1 MAHRPGQRQKKA
13 GKRRLRGNNLVA
25 PTIIL
30 IAAIVAVVP
39 LFISGPSCGADLY
52 FHVVSWIDAQSSLL
66 HGHPYPNWA
75 SSPDFGAGEP
85 RFVFYPPLSWM
96 AGALFGLVLPW
107 SGVLLFLDV
116 LLLAATGLATRV
128 LAREILDDN
137 AATFAGCAS
146 IFLGCGIFNIY
157 QRCNYAELSGGFWI
171 PLMLLFQLRRH
182 SPDGQFWKLVREGS
196 TLPLAFVIAGIWLSD
211 GPLGIM
217 ALYLL
222 ITIALVSTVIEKSW
236 EPVVRATVASIL
248 GLGLSSFYLVP
259 AIWERKWA
267 NIQDAIT
274 QREYLI
280 ENNWLFWRTADPMSP
295 RHIAML
301 QLVSEGALL
310 MFAVTLC
317 AVLVAWRRGVLQDKR
332 WWIPL
337 VLIPAVVLIFLLPIS
352 LPLWH
357 WLPALRFLQYP
368 WRLLLLMQSS
378 MAIFLASAVWS
389 FSLRSRKWIVCAT
402 TIVFLAV
409 AVGAWGILYKD
420 CQTVLA
426 ALPGLAEQGQIWGK
440 PEYSPPGIPSTMA
453 GPGASFNC
461 LVAGTEE
468 NSSRAPDAGSP
479 VHIQSQGKCEG
490 DFHQVANLQERKG
503 FTGSASHA
511 GYLILRLRSYPNW
524 VVTLNGQ
531 SVPQMMEST
540 TGLVAVPVA
549 QGPVAVLV
557 NWKTS
562 ADVIAGRCLSVVAAL
577 LLVAFYRF
585 EWKSPAASAS
595 TENR

>member
-25 PTIIL
+25 TTIIL

-107 SGVLLFLDV
+107 NGVLLFLDV

-274 QREYLI
+274 EHEYLI
-280 ENNWLFWRTADPMSP
+280 ENNWLF
-295 RHIAML
+295 
-301 QLVSEGALL
+301 
-310 MFAVTLC
+310 
-317 AVLVAWRRGVLQDKR
+317 
-332 WWIPL
+332 
-337 VLIPAVVLIFLLPIS
+337 
-352 LPLWH
+352 
-357 WLPALRFLQYP
+357 
-368 WRLLLLMQSS
+368 
-378 MAIFLASAVWS
+378 
-389 FSLRSRKWIVCAT
+389 
-402 TIVFLAV
+402 
-409 AVGAWGILYKD
+409 
-420 CQTVLA
+420 
-426 ALPGLAEQGQIWGK
+426 
-440 PEYSPPGIPSTMA
+440 
-453 GPGASFNC
+453 
-461 LVAGTEE
+461 
-468 NSSRAPDAGSP
+468 
-479 VHIQSQGKCEG
+479 
-490 DFHQVANLQERKG
+490 
-503 FTGSASHA
+503 
-511 GYLILRLRSYPNW
+511 
-524 VVTLNGQ
+524 
-531 SVPQMMEST
+531 
-540 TGLVAVPVA
+540 
-549 QGPVAVLV
+549 
-557 NWKTS
+557 
-562 ADVIAGRCLSVVAAL
+562 
-577 LLVAFYRF
+577 
-585 EWKSPAASAS
+585 
-595 TENR
+595 